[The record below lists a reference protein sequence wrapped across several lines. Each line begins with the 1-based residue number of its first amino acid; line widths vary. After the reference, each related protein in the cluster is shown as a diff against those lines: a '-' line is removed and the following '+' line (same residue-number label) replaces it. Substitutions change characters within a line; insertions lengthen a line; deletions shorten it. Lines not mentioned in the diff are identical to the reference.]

1 MLRKLMKHELRATG
15 RLMLP
20 LFLLVLVTAIGANIS
35 TKTLLETDS
44 TVLNILG
51 VIVMSAFTI
60 AIIAVCV
67 MAFVLMIYRFY
78 KNLLQDEGYVMMT
91 LPVSVHQHIASKL
104 LVSMLWFIL
113 SAIVVM
119 LAFFVLVYD
128 VGLIADFFAGLES
141 LLVEIGAEKYVLD
154 AIIFA
159 IELVI
164 VMFMGA
170 AASCL
175 NIYLSLAIGHSFAN
189 RKLLMSVVSYF
200 VIQFAL
206 QIVFGIFSSIFF
218 RFADGGLLLDIEN
231 YFNQIGSLAGA
242 HIAMLVLMVA
252 AIVSAAF
259 YYFPTVWVLKN
270 KLNLE

>member
-1 MLRKLMKHELRATG
+1 MLRKLMKHEIRATG

-20 LFLLVLVTAIGANIS
+20 LFLLVLVTAVGANIS

-44 TVLNILG
+44 NVLNILG
-51 VIVMSAFTI
+51 VIVLSAFTI
-60 AIIAVCV
+60 AIIAVCI
-67 MAFVLMIYRFY
+67 MAFALMIYRFY

-91 LPVSVHQHIASKL
+91 LPVSVHQHIISKL
-104 LVSMLWFIL
+104 LVSMLWFLL
-113 SAIVVM
+113 SAIVLM

-128 VGLIADFFAGLES
+128 VGLVADFFAGLEG

-175 NIYLSLAIGHSFAN
+175 NIYLALAIGHSFAN
-189 RKLLMSVVSYF
+189 RKLLMSVVAYF
-200 VIQFAL
+200 AIQFAL
-206 QIVFGIFSSIFF
+206 EIVFGIISSIFF
-218 RFADGGLLLDIEN
+218 RFADGGFLLDIEN
-231 YFNQIGSLAGA
+231 YFLQTGSLAGA
-242 HIAMLVLMVA
+242 HVAMLLVLVA
-252 AIVSAAF
+252 STVSAAIF
-259 YYFPTVWVLKN
+259 YFPTVWVLKH